1 MKLRQTSSE
10 DEPAVNLTPLIDV
23 VFILLIFFMVST
35 TFQRESEIKIELP
48 EASSEPVEEEK
59 ESLEIVIDADGHYF
73 IDEQQVVNTEL
84 ETLKTAI
91 RKFLGEV
98 TLLGQSFVKDPDLTV
113 GKLLDQSGAT
123 VLRFERVELG
133 EGIEKKSENFAD
145 EVMAQVKGG

>member
-48 EASSEPVEEEK
+48 EASSEPVEEK
-59 ESLEIVIDADGHYF
+59 EEVLEIVIDIEGHYF

-91 RKFLGEV
+91 QKFLGEQTEMPMV
-98 TLLGQSFVKDPDLTV
+98 IRADRNTPYESVVRAMDATAQLGLLQMSL
-113 GKLLDQSGAT
+113 AT
-123 VLRFERVELG
+123 NQPESEG
-133 EGIEKKSENFAD
+133 E
-145 EVMAQVKGG
+145 

>member
-48 EASSEPVEEEK
+48 EASSEPVEEK
-59 ESLEIVIDADGHYF
+59 EEVLEIVIDIEGHYF

-91 RKFLGEV
+91 RKFLGEQTEIPV
-98 TLLGQSFVKDPDLTV
+98 VIRADRNTPYESVVRAMDATAQLGLLQMSLATNQPE
-113 GKLLDQSGAT
+113 SG
-123 VLRFERVELG
+123 G
-133 EGIEKKSENFAD
+133 E
-145 EVMAQVKGG
+145 